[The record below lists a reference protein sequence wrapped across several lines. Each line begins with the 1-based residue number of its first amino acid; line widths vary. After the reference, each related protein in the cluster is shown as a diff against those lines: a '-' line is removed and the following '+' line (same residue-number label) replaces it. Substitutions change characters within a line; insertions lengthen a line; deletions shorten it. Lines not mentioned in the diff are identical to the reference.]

1 MTPTTLTDLIAVI
14 RAERAALDAVLARI
28 PAERMSQ
35 PGAIGAWSVKDV
47 LAHIAVWYSRA
58 VTLLFQ
64 AERSGKA
71 QSWQTQLG
79 TSNWDTVNARDI
91 KQQQDRALE
100 SILADYRGSHTQL
113 LRRLEAWRVN
123 EAHLFDAARFPG
135 LSGQTLASE
144 VCSVSAGHD
153 AEHRADL
160 AAWLARSEA

>member
-1 MTPTTLTDLIAVI
+1 MTPSTLSDLITAI

-47 LAHIAVWYSRA
+47 VAHIAIWCSRA

-71 QSWQTQLG
+71 QSWQTQLCA
-79 TSNWDTVNARDI
+79 SDWDTVNARDI
-91 KQQQDRALE
+91 EQQQDRALE
-100 SILADYRGSHTQL
+100 SILADYRGSHAQL
-113 LRRLEAWRVN
+113 LKRLEAWRAN
-123 EAHLFDAARFPG
+123 EAHLFDTSRFPG
-135 LSGQTLASE
+135 LGGQTLAGE
-144 VCSVSAGHD
+144 VCSVSAAHD

-160 AAWLARSEA
+160 EAWLARSEA